1 MSVVIN
7 NSLDDGITWDA
18 YNPDDGSYIASLKG
32 TTVAAKGQY
41 FWDAENDANVG
52 FGWNRSLGFQLR
64 IKLANGAGTEVV
76 KPSKSTLFHVDDNLI
91 VVKEN
96 NQYSVRTF
104 RNPAVVISSP
114 AAGAQ
119 LGESRHGRPDTLVVD
134 WQMNDVAIMGWTYNY
149 VSRATASLRV
159 KQAGFPDEV
168 IDMAQ
173 DGINSTDSLTRYRL
187 ARVFPRP
194 GNLQLIGQ
202 ILTSITDSSP
212 PVNVTVTGS
221 GTRVLDASFA
231 NARSGSSPPAI
242 GFTQQGGTIFV
253 TLTAPRQET
262 YKNVRFTSTLTSGWL
277 AATPWPGPVGT
288 PPPNQGWTVRLPV
301 GVDAHPAAHVLTV
314 EETDGF
320 GTPTSHPFNF
330 AIEDIGLPVI
340 TIVTP
345 TEDYPFVPSALPLT
359 VTVSGTVNDTQT
371 GYKPGSLLF
380 SFGSQSNVPV
390 AVDGAGRW
398 SFNVQAADYGPYS
411 VTLTAQ
417 DQALPNA
424 NSCTSTRQFK
434 LVRSL
439 QIQTLDELL
448 STRSYLD
455 ELLRFIRTHLVDGN
469 NSFLNSAVLTA
480 SFVQPFGAL
489 AQPGNPTADQVTSDL
504 LLPVRL
510 LRASL
515 TGLTASALQHALV
528 PYLHN
533 AYETLLRGLGTSFEE
548 LRTLAM
554 MSATTRRTLADR
566 LGLRTALG
574 DDLAI
579 LLNPNYQVSFTAG
592 GTGTTPP
599 QAVSVRAHIRHGKT
613 VRAYVRAK
621 QDHSLANNFGPSRTA
636 AELTQPLVRDADH
649 DGIPNYADPD
659 DDNDGI
665 PDDADPTQYAPNFGD
680 EERWLQTTFG
690 LPSTADAVGILAV
703 PGGQTRLLVAQRS
716 ALQQQWTATDSDP
729 NRRPDLDP
737 DLVNGDDLAPS
748 AAAWQTLLQQRA
760 AELDTMFQSLI
771 NAVLASDAVAL
782 VMAANMQ
789 QSLKTLAQQDHAG
802 ENITDA
808 IANLRL
814 DLPMFRRLIGYL
826 TLIDAQT
833 LLSGYERED
842 LAHLLLEIWKRWTR
856 LDTWRQVEDQTMIG
870 KLWPTLVD
878 AGAWVVGGGY
888 RRDFAPWRATA
899 SRRSALEA
907 RLVARFRA
915 WDELSA
921 TLDRAVFDAQRAA
934 LPLLR
939 DKLLGLANPPV
950 TDSDILTERWL
961 VDVESTGVSLIS
973 PVKQA
978 VSSLQTLING
988 VRSRW
993 FTSGHPAQNWKIKDS
1008 LAAQFDDEWK
1018 WLESEERWRSAV
1030 NNFMYPENVLFPE
1043 LRTANSPAFQTFLA
1057 SLRSQQPLTHE
1068 AVNAIDTTGLAF
1080 VEKEY
1085 FAPLAIAL
1093 AFQRAGLHS
1102 VALDVYRTVY
1112 DVSRPVVKDNTT
1124 PANGRKRPSILR
1136 LEDDALV
1143 PAPDFDADD
1152 YWTLKLSDPHT
1163 VALATTGNRRVF
1175 GNPYTR
1181 FTLMQIARCALAAAD
1196 ADYAAGTVDSLN
1208 RARGGYLEVKAILAL
1223 PELADHAPTTPGQV
1237 YIVNHALSA
1246 LRDHV
1251 SSNLRKL
1258 RHGLSFLG
1266 TPLPPDLTRGA
1277 VSGTLSS
1284 LVRPTPYRF
1293 KVLLDRARQ
1302 LVAIAQQFESQYLAA
1317 IEHNEAELEKALREG
1332 FAAQIASQTVTLRQ
1346 LGVTEAETGEK
1357 LALAQQ
1363 TRSQIEQERYQGWLS
1378 AGENLFERQQMDAL
1392 QASQVWR
1399 QVANVAD
1406 TAAAAAQA
1414 AQTASGLIELVTSAG
1429 AKAVIAAGIASAVAT
1444 KGIAQ
1449 GFVIAKESEAQTAGI
1464 YASQARRQDEWQLR
1478 ADIARQDIAIGG
1490 EQRTLAE
1497 NRTAVANQELAIAH
1511 LANSQSQ
1518 QMLSFLREKFTSAAF
1533 YDWLKGVLGE
1543 TYGFFLR
1550 LAAATAQQAELQL
1563 AFERQEQPQRLIRA
1577 DYWAAASQNGGSD
1590 APDRRGITGSA
1601 RLMQD
1606 IYTLD
1611 QQAFSS
1617 ERRLLNLSQSFSLAR
1632 LMPVE
1637 FESLR
1642 HTGQLTFATPMAWF
1656 DEGFPG
1662 HYMRLIKR
1670 VRLTVVALIPP
1681 TTGIRAS
1688 LSNSGLSRVV
1698 TGDVGFPTTVIRQDP
1713 QAVALTSSIA
1723 ASGVFELDSQA
1734 ELLQPFEGMGVDSAW
1749 TLEIP
1754 RAGNSFDF
1762 DSLTDVVLTL
1772 EYTALGSQELRE
1784 RVVKTLPQRQSGDR
1798 VFSLR
1803 LDFPDIWYDIC
1814 NGTGSSVSVTIP
1826 IAKRAFPGGLADVRI
1841 NEMAVSIQDLA
1852 NKPAE
1857 FSVALGIG
1865 SQTAAATQ
1873 AVIGLASSRQSGGA
1887 SWHGLIDGLGLVSDA
1902 ATSWTFTLSDVAN
1915 PSSPTTPSFIAQLRA
1930 GEIGDVLLLATF
1942 SGARPTW

>member
-7 NSLDDGITWDA
+7 NSLDDGIIWDA
-18 YNPDDGSYIASLKG
+18 YKPDDGSYIGSLKG
-32 TTVAAKGQY
+32 TDVAAKGQY
-41 FWDAENDANVG
+41 FWDAVNDANAP
-52 FGWNRSLGFQLR
+52 FGWDRSLGFQLR
-64 IKLANGAGTEVV
+64 IKLANGTEVV
-76 KPSKSTLFHVDDNLI
+76 KPNKNTLFHVDDNLI

-96 NQYSVRTF
+96 NQYSVRAF
-104 RNPAVVISSP
+104 RKAAVVISSP

-119 LGESRHGRPDTLVVD
+119 LGESRHGRPDTVVVD
-134 WQMNDVAIMGWTYNY
+134 WQMNDVATMGWTYNY

-168 IDMAQ
+168 INMAQ

-202 ILTSITDSSP
+202 ILTSITDTSL

-242 GFTQQGGTIFV
+242 GFAHQGGTIFV
-253 TLTAPRQET
+253 TITAPRQDT
-262 YKNVRFTSTLTSGWL
+262 YNNVRFTSTLTAGWRW
-277 AATPWPGPVGT
+277 ATPWPSPVGT
-288 PPPNQGWTVRLPV
+288 PPPNQGWAVQLPV
-301 GVDAHPAAHVLTV
+301 GLDAHPAAHVLTV

-320 GTPTSHPFNF
+320 GKTSTHTFNF
-330 AIEDIGLPVI
+330 AIEDTGPPVI
-340 TIVTP
+340 TIDTP
-345 TEDYPFVPSALPLT
+345 TEDYPFVPRALPLT
-359 VTVSGTVNDTQT
+359 VTVSGTVSDSQT
-371 GYKPGSLLF
+371 GYKPGSLHY

-390 AVDGAGRW
+390 GVDSAGRW
-398 SFNVQAADYGPYS
+398 SFTVEAADYGPYS

-417 DQALPNA
+417 DQALPQA
-424 NSCTSTRQFK
+424 NSSTSTRQFK
-434 LVRSL
+434 LVRAL

-448 STRSYLD
+448 STRAYLD

-510 LRASL
+510 LRASV
-515 TGLTASALQHALV
+515 TGLTTSGLQQALV
-528 PYLHN
+528 PYLHK

-554 MSATTRRTLADR
+554 MPATTRRTLADR

-579 LLNPNYQVSFTAG
+579 LLNPYYQVSFTASG
-592 GTGTTPP
+592 AGTTPP
-599 QAVSVRAHIRHGKT
+599 QAVSVRAHTRHGKT
-613 VRAYVRAK
+613 VRAHVRSR
-621 QDHSLANNFGPSRTA
+621 QDHGLANNFGPSRTT

-665 PDDADPTQYAPNFGD
+665 PDDADPTQYAPSFGD

-690 LPSTADAVGILAV
+690 LPSTADAVGVLAV
-703 PGGQTRLLVAQRS
+703 PGGQTRLLAAQRS
-716 ALQQQWTATDSDP
+716 ALQQAWTAADGDP
-729 NRRPDLDP
+729 NRWPDLDP
-737 DLVNGDDLAPS
+737 DLVNGDDLAPT
-748 AAAWQTLLQQRA
+748 AAAWRTLLQQRTT
-760 AELDTMFQSLI
+760 ELDTMFQSLL
-771 NAVLASDAVAL
+771 NAVLATDAVAL
-782 VMAANMQ
+782 VMAAPMQ
-789 QSLKTLAQQDHAG
+789 QSLKALAQRDHAG
-802 ENITDA
+802 EVITDA

-833 LLSGYERED
+833 PLSGYERED

-856 LDTWRQVEDQTMIG
+856 LDTWRQVEDQTMLG
-870 KLWPTLVD
+870 KLWPTLAD

-907 RLVARFRA
+907 RLAARFRA

-934 LPLLR
+934 LPILR
-939 DKLLGLANPPV
+939 DKLLSLFNPPV
-950 TDSDILTERWL
+950 TDPDTLTERWL

-993 FTSGHPAQNWKIKDS
+993 FTSGHPAQNWKTKDS
-1008 LAAQFDDEWK
+1008 LAPQFDDEWK

-1030 NNFMYPENVLFPE
+1030 NNFLYPENVLFPE
-1043 LRTANSPAFQTFLA
+1043 LRTTNSASFETFLA
-1057 SLRSQQPLTHE
+1057 SLRSQQPLTQA
-1068 AVNAIDTTGLAF
+1068 AVNAISTTGLAF
-1080 VEKEY
+1080 DEKEY

-1093 AFQRAGLHS
+1093 AFQRAGLHFL
-1102 VALDVYRTVY
+1102 ALDVYRTVY

-1124 PANGRKRPSILR
+1124 PANGRKRPNILR

-1152 YWTLKLSDPHT
+1152 YWTLKLSDPHK

-1196 ADYAAGTVDSLN
+1196 AEYAAGTIDSLN

-1237 YIVNHALSA
+1237 YIVNHALLA

-1293 KVLLDRARQ
+1293 KVLLERARQ

-1317 IEHNEAELEKALREG
+1317 IEHNEGELEKALREG

-1363 TRSQIEQERYQGWLS
+1363 TRSQIEQERYQDWLS
-1378 AGENLFERQQMDAL
+1378 AGENQFERQQMDAL
-1392 QASQVWR
+1392 QASRDWR
-1399 QVANVAD
+1399 QVANIAEA
-1406 TAAAAAQA
+1406 TAAAAASAGQA
-1414 AQTASGLIELVTSAG
+1414 AAGAVASFGVASGFYAG
-1429 AKAVIAAGIASAVAT
+1429 AAVAQAARQV
-1444 KGIAQ
+1444 AQ

-1478 ADIARQDIAIGG
+1478 ADIARQDIAIGA

-1577 DYWAAASQNGGSD
+1577 DYWAAASQNGGSY

-1606 IYTLD
+1606 LYTLD

-1642 HTGQLTFATPMAWF
+1642 RTGQLSFATPMAWF

-1670 VRLTVVALIPP
+1670 VRLTVAALIPP

-1698 TGDVGFPTTVIRQDP
+1698 TGDVGFPTMVIRQDP

-1772 EYTALGSQELRE
+1772 EFTALGSQELRE

-1798 VFSLR
+1798 VFSVR

-1826 IAKRAFPGGLADVRI
+1826 IARRVFPRGLADVRI

-1873 AVIGLASSRQSGGA
+1873 AVKGLASSRQSGGA
-1887 SWHGLIDGLGLVSDA
+1887 SWHGLIDGLGPVSDA
-1902 ATSWTFTLSDVAN
+1902 ATNWTFTLRDVAN
-1915 PSSPTTPSFIAQLRA
+1915 PSSPTTPSFLAQLRA
-1930 GEIGDVLLLATF
+1930 AEIGDVLLLATF
-1942 SGARPTW
+1942 SGARPSW